1 MPLPAICTYVH
12 SYLHVSKPSSLRQE
26 RGPERSP
33 LLSSTLRGFLLFDLV
48 EGSLMYITVHSTC
61 GTIGAPLSDQLG
73 DPNGPL
79 FFCGTPGAPLF
90 DQQGDPNGPLFY
102 SALRGILTHRH
113 GLKNKSASPFIFG
126 PRVHSIVYIFQKIHL
141 WLVIVILKSLNLVVS
156 CIPVL
161 YYVYCIC
168 FMLFRSTC
176 SWPFSEENPLR
187 VASEALNI
195 HLVSC
200 IL

>member
-1 MPLPAICTYVH
+1 
-12 SYLHVSKPSSLRQE
+12 
-26 RGPERSP
+26 
-33 LLSSTLRGFLLFDLV
+33 
-48 EGSLMYITVHSTC
+48 MYITVHSTC
-61 GTIGAPLSDQLG
+61 GTICAPLYDQLG

-79 FFCGTPGAPLF
+79 SSAVLPALPSSTTKGTRTVPFFIA
-90 DQQGDPNGPLFY
+90 
-102 SALRGILTHRH
+102 ALRGILYSDLVQEQERLTNYFWTQ
-113 GLKNKSASPFIFG
+113 GPLYCTYFSKN
-126 PRVHSIVYIFQKIHL
+126 HL

-200 IL
+200 ILYLVSSRNI